1 MEVTNNPSIT
11 LVISNIF
18 FLSFSVQSPGEHT
31 PPDVDIPPEA
41 QPPAPSATLV
51 ENLDLSEHHEPE
63 NTEPDEDD
71 SDHVKVKFET
81 LRSVDQS
88 GDTVDID
95 SHMSE
100 RVSLVCTLIN
110 VVNSDSLNF
119 F

>member
-1 MEVTNNPSIT
+1 MCVLLSI
-11 LVISNIF
+11 
-18 FLSFSVQSPGEHT
+18 QSSGEHT

-51 ENLDLSEHHEPE
+51 ENLDLSEHREPE
-63 NTEPDEDD
+63 NAEPDEED

-100 RVSLVCTLIN
+100 RVN
-110 VVNSDSLNF
+110 PRNS
-119 F
+119 